1 MNKKMLDFTNG
12 ATIQITSIL
21 GVTLA
26 LSSFLHGFFEILQG
40 NKATSGMIIQAIGEH
55 QRFWV
60 HGTEEAF
67 TVIPN
72 FMITGLIAII
82 LSIATATWSIKFI
95 GNKHG
100 SAIFLILCIALTMFG
115 GGIAHVAFF
124 LPVWAYSTR
133 SHKRLTLWRKVF
145 SNRIGVAVGKL
156 WRVSVA
162 VALAAFI
169 MALVISVFGFV
180 PGVEDP
186 DTKLYICWSILGV
199 SFILIHIS
207 YISGFASDVQKGRI

>member
-1 MNKKMLDFTNG
+1 MNKMFDYRNG

-21 GVTLA
+21 GVTVA
-26 LSSFLHGFFEILQG
+26 LSSFLHGFFEFLQG
-40 NKATSGMIIQAIGEH
+40 SKATGGMIIQAIGEH

-72 FMITGLIAII
+72 FMITGLIAMI

-95 GNKHG
+95 EHKHG

-145 SNRIGVAVGKL
+145 SNRIGATAGKL

-162 VALAAFI
+162 VAVAAFI
-169 MALVISVFGFV
+169 IALAISVFGFI
-180 PGVEDP
+180 PGVKDP
-186 DTKLYICWSILGV
+186 DTKLYICWGILGV
-199 SFILIHIS
+199 SFIMIHIS
-207 YISGFASDVQKGRI
+207 YLSGFAFDVQEGRV